1 MKQMKCPKCHYGWET
16 RVNKPKACP
25 RCKTRLD
32 IKKAKRA

>member
-1 MKQMKCPKCHYGWET
+1 MRCPKCHYGWET

-32 IKKAKRA
+32 MKKVKKA